1 MRGVILSA
9 GIGSRLRPLTLHK
22 PKSCVTVDG
31 ESLLARQLR
40 AYDDA
45 GVSHVTVIAGY
56 LAEHVKTVCT
66 AVGNQ
71 RPNLDIT
78 VRTSEVYANTD
89 NMYSLSL
96 AAEDVAGEEFVLSNG
111 DVAFDPGLLRTL
123 VESDADSA
131 VACDTAQFSDEA
143 MKVSVDETER
153 ITHIDKGVPEEAA
166 HGSSTDVYRFSA
178 AFSTMLFE
186 EITKTIDRENDYCE
200 WTEVAIDRIVRNR
213 NHDLTAVDVSDYSW
227 VEIDDFSDL
236 QSADILFS
244 SLSSLDSKE
253 AIFFDLDGTIYLDDD
268 LVDDAKARVESLRES
283 GVDVY
288 FLTNNSSRWKD
299 DYVAKLNELGVDC
312 DTENL
317 LLSTDGVIQY
327 LRDEDD
333 EVYVLGTTAMRDA
346 LAEHGI
352 EIGDDDPEHVVVGF
366 DTELTYEKARNAT
379 LAIRDGATFLLA
391 HPDAVCPTAA
401 GMVPD
406 CGSIGALIER
416 ATDRRPDRIFG
427 KPNAEMIQHVL
438 DKNGYTPDEVVVVGD
453 RLETDVQLAEN
464 VGCESVCVLT
474 GDATRPDIERSDIS
488 PTLVA
493 PSVAVLDQFVSAS
506 SEANAQRIIDEGT
519 S

>member
-22 PKSCVTVDG
+22 PKCCVTVDG
-31 ESLLARQLR
+31 EPILARQLR
-40 AYDDA
+40 AYDDV
-45 GVSHVTVIAGY
+45 GVTNVTVIAGY
-56 LAEHVKTVCT
+56 LADHVETVCER
-66 AVGNQ
+66 VESQ
-71 RPNLDIT
+71 RPNLETT

-96 AAEDVAGEEFVLSNG
+96 ASEDVAGEEFILSNG
-111 DVAFDPGLLRTL
+111 DVVFDPGLLKTL

-131 VACDTAQFSDEA
+131 VACDTGAFSEEA
-143 MKVSVDETER
+143 MKVSVDDTDR
-153 ITHIDKGVPEEAA
+153 ITHIDKAIPEEAA
-166 HGSSTDVYRFSA
+166 HGSSADVYRFSA
-178 AFSTMLFE
+178 DFSTMLFD

-213 NHDLTAVDVSDYSW
+213 DHDLTVVDISDYSW
-227 VEIDDFSDL
+227 VEIDDFDDL
-236 QSADILFS
+236 QAADVLFS

-253 AIFFDLDGTIYLDDD
+253 AIFFDLDGTVYLDDD
-268 LVDDAKARVESLRES
+268 LVDDAKARIETLRES

-299 DYVAKLNELGVDC
+299 DYVAKLNELSVGADAESV
-312 DTENL
+312 
-317 LLSTDGVIQY
+317 LLSTDGVITY
-327 LRDEDD
+327 LYAGDD
-333 EVYVLGTTAMRDA
+333 VYVLGTSAMRDA
-346 LAEHGI
+346 LANHGI
-352 EIGDDDPEHVVVGF
+352 DVTADDPDHVVVGF
-366 DTELTYEKARNAT
+366 DTELTYEKARKAT
-379 LAIRDGATFLLA
+379 LAIRNGATFLLA
-391 HPDAVCPTAA
+391 HPDAVCPTAD

-416 ATDRRPDRIFG
+416 ATDRKPDRVFG

-438 DKNGYTPDEVVVVGD
+438 DDNGYAPEDVLVVGD

-464 VGCESVCVLT
+464 VGCESICVLT
-474 GDATRPDIERSDIS
+474 GDATRSAIERSDIT

-493 PSVAVLDQFVSAS
+493 PSIAVLDQFISAS
-506 SEANAQRIIDEGT
+506 SDASAQRIIDEGT